1 MGSLLIAARGANWM
15 INCKIPAANTP
26 HAKVKS
32 GVSVFG
38 AIIRAKIINVK
49 LKIKGVA
56 AGNENFEWVFWIP
69 PAKATRE
76 IKARYGN
83 MIFNT
88 VTESICLSGSK

>member
-1 MGSLLIAARGANWM
+1 MSINKFTDKIVFSLLTN
-15 INCKIPAANTP
+15 INYGKLELTNYDN
-26 HAKVKS
+26 KKYF
-32 GVSVFG
+32 FG
-38 AIIRAKIINVK
+38 KDSNGLNVK

-69 PAKATRE
+69 QAKATRE

>member
-1 MGSLLIAARGANWM
+1 M

-26 HAKVKS
+26 HANVKS

-56 AGNENFEWVFWIP
+56 AGNENFE
-69 PAKATRE
+69 
-76 IKARYGN
+76 
-83 MIFNT
+83 
-88 VTESICLSGSK
+88 